1 MGYDIIEAESGNAG
15 VEKAFLE
22 MPDLIIMDLMMHGI
36 DGIEATRRLKSNP
49 STQEIP
55 IIVSTAWI
63 AESSMKE
70 VLAAGA
76 AVVLTKPLTHDL
88 LREVCKSFS
97 SSSTSIEEFHDRTS
111 TQGLDWISPKR
122 NHRTK
127 LDLRCV

>member
-1 MGYDIIEAESGNAG
+1 MLSGLLLMRRKILVIEDHEDCRKILVLQLRTLGYDIIEAESGNAG
-15 VEKAFLE
+15 IEKAFLE

-70 VLAAGA
+70 VSAAGA
-76 AVVLTKPLTHDL
+76 AVVLTKPLTYDL
-88 LREVCKSFS
+88 LREVLQKF
-97 SSSTSIEEFHDRTS
+97 
-111 TQGLDWISPKR
+111 Q
-122 NHRTK
+122 
-127 LDLRCV
+127 

>member
-1 MGYDIIEAESGNAG
+1 MLSGLLLMRRKILVIEDNEDCRNILALQLRTLGYDIIEAESGNAG

-22 MPDLIIMDLMMHGI
+22 MPDLIIMDLKMHGI

-88 LREVCKSFS
+88 LREVLQKF
-97 SSSTSIEEFHDRTS
+97 
-111 TQGLDWISPKR
+111 Q
-122 NHRTK
+122 
-127 LDLRCV
+127 

>member
-1 MGYDIIEAESGNAG
+1 MLFGLLLMRRKILVIEDNEDCRNILVLQLRTLGYDIIEAESGNAG

-22 MPDLIIMDLMMHGI
+22 IPDLIIMDLKMHGI
-36 DGIEATRRLKSNP
+36 NGIEATRRLKSSP

-88 LREVCKSFS
+88 LREVLQKF
-97 SSSTSIEEFHDRTS
+97 
-111 TQGLDWISPKR
+111 Q
-122 NHRTK
+122 
-127 LDLRCV
+127 

>member
-1 MGYDIIEAESGNAG
+1 MLSGLLLMRRRILVIEDNEDCRNILVLQLRTLGYEIIEAESGNAG

-22 MPDLIIMDLMMHGI
+22 MPDLIIMDLKMDGI
-36 DGIEATRRLKSNP
+36 DGIEATRRLKSYP

-63 AESSMKE
+63 AESSIKE

-88 LREVCKSFS
+88 LREVLQKF
-97 SSSTSIEEFHDRTS
+97 
-111 TQGLDWISPKR
+111 Q
-122 NHRTK
+122 
-127 LDLRCV
+127 

>member
-1 MGYDIIEAESGNAG
+1 MLSGLLLMRRKILVIEDHEDCRNILVLQLRTMGYDIIEAESGNAG
-15 VEKAFLE
+15 VEKASLE
-22 MPDLIIMDLMMHGI
+22 MPDIIIMDLMMQGI

-49 STQEIP
+49 STQKIP

-88 LREVCKSFS
+88 LKEVLQKF
-97 SSSTSIEEFHDRTS
+97 
-111 TQGLDWISPKR
+111 Q
-122 NHRTK
+122 
-127 LDLRCV
+127 

>member
-1 MGYDIIEAESGNAG
+1 MLSGLLLMRRRILVIEDNEDCRNILALQLRTLGYDIIEAESGNAG

-22 MPDLIIMDLMMHGI
+22 MPDLIIMDLKMHGI
-36 DGIEATRRLKSNP
+36 DGIEATRRLKSYP

-63 AESSMKE
+63 AESSIKE

-88 LREVCKSFS
+88 LREALQKF
-97 SSSTSIEEFHDRTS
+97 
-111 TQGLDWISPKR
+111 Q
-122 NHRTK
+122 
-127 LDLRCV
+127 

>member
-1 MGYDIIEAESGNAG
+1 MLSGLLLMRRKILVIEDHEDCRKILVLQLRTLGYDIIEAESGNAG

-49 STQEIP
+49 STQKIP

-88 LREVCKSFS
+88 LREVLQKF
-97 SSSTSIEEFHDRTS
+97 
-111 TQGLDWISPKR
+111 Q
-122 NHRTK
+122 
-127 LDLRCV
+127 